1 MDKTIRLAGGELF
14 DHDLGLSDHDLDL
27 FYQDLGVG
35 IPVMLVH
42 GFAEDGAVWDEVAKR
57 LSTMCRVLV
66 PDLPGSGRS
75 PLPASGQPGLPA
87 GAVTMESLATV
98 LKELLDFLEID
109 QCVLIGHSMGG
120 YITLA
125 FAEKYP
131 ERLRAFGFFHST
143 AYADTEEKKA
153 GRRKSIEFIRE
164 HGAAPYI
171 RQSTPNLFAAVTRE
185 KRPELVEDMIRR
197 YSAFPA
203 ASLMAYLQAMMA
215 RPGRLAVLENFPRPI
230 LFIIGEQDQ
239 VVPLDAA
246 LKQAHLPRIAQ
257 VELLADAGH
266 MGMLEDAGD
275 GSRMIQQ
282 FVNFISLS

>member
-1 MDKTIRLAGGELF
+1 MDKTI
-14 DHDLGLSDHDLDL
+14 GLSGGDL

-35 IPVMLVH
+35 TPVMLVH
-42 GFAEDGAVWDEVAKR
+42 GFAEDGAIWDEVAKG

-75 PLPASGQPGLPA
+75 TLSAS
-87 GAVTMESLATV
+87 AVTIESLAGV
-98 LKELLDFLEID
+98 LKELLDCLEID
-109 QCVLIGHSMGG
+109 QCVFIGHSMGG

-125 FAEKYP
+125 FVEKYP
-131 ERLRAFGFFHST
+131 ERVRAFGFFHST
-143 AYADTEEKKA
+143 AYADSEEKKA
-153 GRRKSIEFIRE
+153 GRHKSIEFIRA

-171 RQSTPNLFAAVTRE
+171 RQSTPNLFAAATRE
-185 KRPELVEDMIRR
+185 KRPGLIEEMIQR

-203 ASLMAYLQAMMA
+203 TSLTAYLHAMMM
-215 RPGRLAVLENFPRPI
+215 RPERLAVLENFPRPI

-239 VVPLDAA
+239 VVPLDVA
-246 LKQAHLPRIAQ
+246 LKQAHLPRIAEVQ
-257 VELLADAGH
+257 LLADAGH
-266 MGMLEDAGD
+266 MGMLEDAED

>member
-1 MDKTIRLAGGELF
+1 MDKTIKIAGG
-14 DHDLGLSDHDLDL
+14 DL
-27 FYQDLGVG
+27 FYRDLGVG
-35 IPVMLVH
+35 APVMLVH
-42 GFAEDGAVWDEVAKR
+42 GFAEDGGVWDEVTHG
-57 LSTMCRVLV
+57 LGSMCRVLV

-75 PLPASGQPGLPA
+75 ALPA
-87 GAVTMESLATV
+87 GAVTMESLAAV
-98 LKELLDFLEID
+98 LKDLLDSLEID
-109 QCVLIGHSMGG
+109 QCVLVGHSMGG

-143 AYADTEEKKA
+143 AYADSEEKKNN
-153 GRRKSIEFIRE
+153 RLKSIDFIRQ

-171 RQSTPNLFAAVTRE
+171 RQSTPNLFAAATRE

-203 ASLMAYLQAMMA
+203 DSLIAYLQAMLA
-215 RPGRLAVLENFPRPI
+215 RPERLALLENFPRPI

-239 VVPLDAA
+239 VVPLDVA
-246 LKQAHLPRIAQ
+246 LKQAHLPRIAE
-257 VELLADAGH
+257 VRLLADAGH
-266 MGMLEDAGD
+266 MGMLEDAENS
-275 GSRMIQQ
+275 SRMIQQ

>member
-1 MDKTIRLAGGELF
+1 MDKTIRMTGG
-14 DHDLGLSDHDLDL
+14 DL
-27 FYQDLGVG
+27 FYHDLGVG
-35 IPVMLVH
+35 TPVMLVH
-42 GFAEDGAVWDEVAKR
+42 GFAEDGTVWDEVAKQ

-75 PLPASGQPGLPA
+75 EFPGSGQHAQSA
-87 GAVTMESLATV
+87 GAITMESLAAV
-98 LKELLDFLEID
+98 LKELLDRLEID
-109 QCVLIGHSMGG
+109 QCVFIGHSMGG

-143 AYADTEEKKA
+143 AYADSEEKKNN
-153 GRRKSIEFIRE
+153 RRKSIEFIRE

-171 RQSTPNLFAAVTRE
+171 RQSTPNLFAPVTRE
-185 KRPELVEDMIRR
+185 KRPGLVEDMIRR
-197 YSAFPA
+197 YSTFPA

-215 RPGRLAVLENFPRPI
+215 RPERLAVLENFPRPI

-239 VVPLDAA
+239 VVPPEVS
-246 LKQAHLPRIAQ
+246 LKQAHLPRVAQ

-266 MGMLEDAGD
+266 MGMLEDAED

-282 FVNFISLS
+282 FINFISLS